1 MKVGFNWMAVLMIF
15 MGALTLMVNDS
26 LTNYGLGIFCFFI
39 ALLLLYLWKIEREE
53 LNEKT

>member
-1 MKVGFNWMAVLMIF
+1 MKIGFNWMAVLMIF

-39 ALLLLYLWKIEREE
+39 ALLLMYLWKIEREE
-53 LNEKT
+53 TK